1 MLSLIL
7 RGMAEEGGIF
17 MNGKPGRM
25 FVTFLISYV
34 CVLMVPLAVSGV
46 AYEKSLVT
54 IKEDTIA
61 ANRSLLDQTAVV
73 MDSRMKEIDS
83 VANQVTGN
91 PSVAHFSLVTE
102 PFSDLNIYGIV
113 SLEKSLPD
121 YSLSNRFMDNY
132 YLWFERSDLAVN
144 SKVTY
149 LGPDFFN
156 QVVHPLAWEYEGW
169 RNFLLGNY
177 YHNTCFPAMDLMVQG
192 VAAGYVPCLRSL
204 DTPWNPRG
212 VMIILI
218 REETIRQS
226 LSQLSL
232 GSNGW
237 SYIVDA
243 QGEVITDSGD
253 VPPGFQPFPLDSNRS
268 HDSQTIKVKDK
279 PMFVSYA
286 RSAYNDWSYVTVEPA
301 EFVFAKA
308 NGLRNLTIG
317 LFAATLALGLAIAAA
332 FAYRHSSPLRAMGN
346 MIAERLGQREG
357 MRGNALTAI
366 GNAMA
371 DLFDTRDR
379 LSRQIGEQL
388 PYLRAAFTEKL
399 LHGGFRSS
407 EERIV
412 MAEHIGLALPGGYY
426 RVALLIWGG
435 PGNSASASDVK
446 VNLETRDLHR
456 SAVQEVLNRQIAEND
471 FWHLLGTEEIAM
483 VFHDH
488 TAQIDEQN
496 ERIGKV
502 FQQLRQDLSSRQV
515 AVSCYIGSRVSGV
528 AAIPQSYD
536 EASYLMNA
544 FIWRAASGEL
554 MWFSE
559 YRERNC
565 SYHYPLET
573 QMQLVNLVKAGET
586 EAVNEQLRLLGQ
598 ENFHHRQLPVRMI
611 FLFVNEIRGT
621 AVKLIDQINYE
632 SQETVSLLAAAG
644 SPGFRAESGRGG
656 AEPAGAREWIRQLEA
671 EYAYVCQ
678 QFGEI
683 SEWLRSKKSGWQ
695 QELVEQ
701 IQAYLKERYRDP
713 SLSLAAMADTFHF
726 SEAYLSVLIK
736 SKLGLTFSE
745 YVEELRMN
753 EARIHLATSTLSVQ
767 EIGKRVGYSLPN
779 TFLRAF
785 KRLNGVSPTHY
796 RRLPRG

>member
-1 MLSLIL
+1 V
-7 RGMAEEGGIF
+7 
-17 MNGKPGRM
+17 
-25 FVTFLISYV
+25 FVTFLISYL
-34 CVLMVPLAVSGV
+34 CVLVVPLAVSGI
-46 AYEKSLVT
+46 AYEKSLVAL
-54 IKEDTIA
+54 KEETIA
-61 ANRSLLDQTAVV
+61 ANRSLLEQTVAV

-83 VANQVTGN
+83 VAGSVTSN

-102 PFSDLNIYGIV
+102 PFSDSNIYGIV
-113 SLEKSLPD
+113 NLEKNLPD
-121 YSLSNRFMDNY
+121 YSQSNLFIDKY

-144 SKVTY
+144 SKITY
-149 LGPDFFN
+149 TGPDFFES
-156 QVVHPLAWEYEGW
+156 VVHPTAWKYEDW
-169 RNFLLGNY
+169 RKLLLGQY
-177 YHNTCFPAMDLMVQG
+177 YRNTCFPAMEMTVHG
-192 VAAGYVPCLRSL
+192 VTAGYVTCLRSL
-204 DTPWNPRG
+204 DYPWNSHG

-218 REETIRQS
+218 GEETIRQS
-226 LSQLSL
+226 LGQLSL

-243 QGEVITDSGD
+243 QGEVIADSGN
-253 VPPGFQPFPLDSNRS
+253 VPPGFQPLPLDSLLS
-268 HDSQTIKVKDK
+268 HDSQIIRVKENS
-279 PMFVSYA
+279 MFVSYA
-286 RSAYNDWSYVTVEPA
+286 KSAYNDWSYVTVQPV

-332 FAYRHSSPLRAMGN
+332 FAYRHSSPLRAMVN

-388 PYLRAAFTEKL
+388 PYLRAAFVEKL
-399 LHGGFRSS
+399 LHGGFRSG
-407 EERIV
+407 EDRNA
-412 MAEHIGLALPGGYY
+412 MAEHVGLPLPGGYY
-426 RVALLIWGG
+426 RVALLIWSG
-435 PGNSASASDVK
+435 PESSANAVDVK
-446 VNLETRDLHR
+446 ESLEARDLHR
-456 SAVQEVLNRQIAEND
+456 SAVQDALNRQIAEND
-471 FWHLLGTEEIAM
+471 FWHLLGTEEMAI

-496 ERIGKV
+496 ERIGNV
-502 FQQLRQDLSSRQV
+502 FQLLRQDLSSQQV
-515 AVSCYIGSRVSGV
+515 AVSCYIGSRVTGV

-536 EASYLMNA
+536 EAKYLMNA

-573 QMQLVNLVKAGET
+573 QMQLVNLVKAGDT
-586 EAVNEQLRLLGQ
+586 DAVNEQLRLLGQ
-598 ENFHHRQLPVRMI
+598 ENFHNRQLPARML

-621 AVKLIDQINYE
+621 AVKLIDQIHYE
-632 SQETVSLLAAAG
+632 SQWIASMPGAAG
-644 SPGFRAESGRGG
+644 SLAYRTESGWGG
-656 AEPAGAREWIRQLEA
+656 SDSTGTREWIRQLEA
-671 EYAYVCQ
+671 EYAYICQ

-683 SEWLRSKKSGWQ
+683 SEWLKNKKSGWQ
-695 QELVEQ
+695 QELIEQ

-713 SLSLAAMADTFHF
+713 SLSLVSLADTFHF

-745 YVEELRMN
+745 VVEELRMN
-753 EARIHLATSTLSVQ
+753 EARIHLAAGALSVQ
-767 EIGKRVGYSLPN
+767 EIGRRVGYSLPN

-785 KRLNGVSPTHY
+785 KRFNGVSPSHY
-796 RRLPRG
+796 RKLRRE